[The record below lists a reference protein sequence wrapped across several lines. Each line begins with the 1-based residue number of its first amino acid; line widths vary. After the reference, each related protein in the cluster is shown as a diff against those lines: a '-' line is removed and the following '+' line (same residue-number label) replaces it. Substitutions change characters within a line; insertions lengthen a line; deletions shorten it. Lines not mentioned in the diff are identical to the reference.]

1 MDKSKVK
8 IVLIGNG
15 FDIAHGLKTR
25 YADFLEFLSIDTYKN
40 GKDCR
45 NRKYSQ
51 YKHRI
56 ASNDIEDPWITV
68 KLDPNKGYEL
78 NVNPHNE
85 RNSIYFKRLF
95 LEKKDPASMKWADL
109 ETFYF
114 NLLIEK
120 KDDSSVI
127 KTINE
132 EFAYM
137 KVLLEDYLINQIET
151 LGVNKFDIDSN
162 SIMKLL
168 NNDKDFDQIYFI
180 TFNYTSKILDYYYE
194 RLSMS
199 SLVTGEP
206 YNKKFLMKPIHI
218 HGKLN
223 NEKNPIIFGYGD
235 ENSADYQ
242 ELEDSLNDDL
252 LVNFKTFQ
260 YLRTENYN
268 QVLGLLNTTNDIT
281 VQIIGHSCGLCDKA
295 LLRKIF
301 QHENVKRIQA
311 VYHGDDSNYFS
322 KLYSISRIFDD
333 NTLMRE
339 KIIPLVST
347 AGI

>member
-1 MDKSKVK
+1 
-8 IVLIGNG
+8 
-15 FDIAHGLKTR
+15 
-25 YADFLEFLSIDTYKN
+25 
-40 GKDCR
+40 
-45 NRKYSQ
+45 
-51 YKHRI
+51 
-56 ASNDIEDPWITV
+56 
-68 KLDPNKGYEL
+68 
-78 NVNPHNE
+78 
-85 RNSIYFKRLF
+85 
-95 LEKKDPASMKWADL
+95 
-109 ETFYF
+109 
-114 NLLIEK
+114 
-120 KDDSSVI
+120 
-127 KTINE
+127 
-132 EFAYM
+132 
-137 KVLLEDYLINQIET
+137 
-151 LGVNKFDIDSN
+151 
-162 SIMKLL
+162 
-168 NNDKDFDQIYFI
+168 
-180 TFNYTSKILDYYYE
+180 
-194 RLSMS
+194 
-199 SLVTGEP
+199 
-206 YNKKFLMKPIHI
+206 MKPIHI

>member
-1 MDKSKVK
+1 
-8 IVLIGNG
+8 
-15 FDIAHGLKTR
+15 
-25 YADFLEFLSIDTYKN
+25 
-40 GKDCR
+40 
-45 NRKYSQ
+45 
-51 YKHRI
+51 
-56 ASNDIEDPWITV
+56 
-68 KLDPNKGYEL
+68 
-78 NVNPHNE
+78 
-85 RNSIYFKRLF
+85 
-95 LEKKDPASMKWADL
+95 
-109 ETFYF
+109 
-114 NLLIEK
+114 
-120 KDDSSVI
+120 
-127 KTINE
+127 
-132 EFAYM
+132 M